1 MTSFLP
7 IVDGQDTP
15 QRYKFN
21 TTYEKSYVLN
31 NKKQE
36 ASMPGGLTRSIYRG
50 RTEFRSLERAK
61 GIEQRS
67 PRALKDLN
75 IGS

>member
-21 TTYEKSYVLN
+21 ITYEKTDVLS

-36 ASMPGGLTRSIYRG
+36 ASMPGGLI
-50 RTEFRSLERAK
+50 RSLK
-61 GIEQRS
+61 Y
-67 PRALKDLN
+67 N
-75 IGS
+75 

>member
-21 TTYEKSYVLN
+21 TTYEKSYVLS

-50 RTEFRSLERAK
+50 RAEFRSLERAK
-61 GIEQRS
+61 GNHPRS
-67 PRALKDLN
+67 KDLV
-75 IGS
+75 IQWIY